1 MTDYF
6 FQQGTIVIIS
16 TTLILLTL
24 LLNIVYRNISGVK
37 HYALGSSL
45 HQIAML
51 MFLSSLSTQGY
62 IPVLI
67 AANLGFIL
75 AITLQLE
82 GISRFF
88 GEKNH
93 IKIVYI
99 FSLLLSIFYLYF
111 TAIELNTTAQ
121 LIIMNFGLSIYYI
134 KILIMFFS
142 DASKKYITSKLFFIP
157 ALTFSISILMS
168 RGLNAVLPEG
178 LSLIKFTN
186 QFLSEGAFFITSLYL
201 VGFFVMA
208 AEYQKNKLSEY
219 NDKISNES
227 AEKTKLL
234 RFINHEV
241 RNHIGSISMKIELM
255 KSNDNYTNDQKLAE
269 DIDLISKVNHELESL
284 TSDVLSKSNYKNSR
298 N

>member
-1 MTDYF
+1 MTEYF

-24 LLNIVYRNISGVK
+24 LLNVVYRNISGVK
-37 HYALGSSL
+37 HYALGSL
-45 HQIAML
+45 LIQVAML
-51 MFLSSLSTQGY
+51 MFLSSLAKQGY
-62 IPVLI
+62 IPILL
-67 AANLGFIL
+67 AANIGFIV
-75 AITLQLE
+75 AVTLQLE

-88 GEKNH
+88 GEK
-93 IKIVYI
+93 IQIRMVYI
-99 FSLLLSIFYLYF
+99 FSFTLSVVYLYF

-121 LIIMNFGLSIYYI
+121 LIIMNFGLSVYYI
-134 KILIMFFS
+134 KLLIMFFS

-157 ALTFSISILMS
+157 ALTFSISILIS
-168 RGLNAVLPEG
+168 RGLNAILPEG
-178 LSLIKFTN
+178 FSLSAFTN

-208 AEYQKNKLSEY
+208 AEHQKIKLSEY

-227 AEKTKLL
+227 SEKTKLL

-255 KSNDNYTNDQKLAE
+255 KSNDNYVSDQKLSE
-269 DIDLISKVNHELESL
+269 DIDLIANVTNELESL
-284 TSDVLSKSNYKNSR
+284 TSDVLNKSNYNKLR